1 MKYKISILVVLF
13 VVFFSS
19 CADLMEDMIT
29 DTVAD
34 NQFSTVQGLDEALIA
49 TYVPLRLYYGQQN
62 GFLMTLY
69 GTDLFTEGQTY
80 NPHWNDYGSGLNP
93 SNLLRASSDVF
104 VWDNF
109 YRGINNANTVISRAP
124 EVDGIDENTKNMK
137 MAEAKFLRAHFYF
150 VLVQHFGALH
160 ITLEETR
167 DVELEATRSPVEEV
181 YEVIIS
187 DLEFAAEY
195 LPLQQTQYGR
205 PTHDAAVNHLA
216 KVHLTIGNWQQA
228 ADLAIAVIEGGR
240 HHLLDSYEDVFDP
253 FNQRHAEAIWAVQW
267 GDNPEVNSPPNQI
280 QRFIGPRQWLIEGL
294 VGDNM
299 YHIGKARFF
308 PTPYLLTELFGN
320 DYREEG
326 LHIRN
331 DMRYSVTFKEA
342 WLYNDENN
350 LPNGAAI
357 GDTAAW
363 FTNDPIVQE
372 MSREE
377 IEEKYPYLVIR
388 IEDINTVYAPT
399 VHKHRYPYQAL
410 HGRDYMYMRLGE
422 TYLIAAEAL
431 MMLGQLDDAAYY
443 FNVLRSR
450 AAFPGVEIPLIT
462 PAELTIDEILDER
475 GRELAGELH
484 RWYDLKRTGKLVAR
498 VRAHNPKGSLN
509 IQEFH
514 NLRPIPQTQIDRTWS
529 DFPQN
534 PGYN

>member
-1 MKYKISILVVLF
+1 MKKIIKILFIPVI
-13 VVFFSS
+13 VFFHS
-19 CADLMEDMIT
+19 CADLTEDMIT
-29 DTVAD
+29 DTIAD
-34 NQFSTVQGLDEALIA
+34 NQFSTIQGIDEALIA
-49 TYVPLRLYYGQQN
+49 CYVPLRMYYGQQN
-62 GFLMTLY
+62 GFLMTIY

-109 YRGINNANTVISRAP
+109 YRGINNTNTVIDRASKVP
-124 EVDGIDENTKNMK
+124 DITEDVKNLK
-137 MAEAKFLRAHFYF
+137 IAEARFLRAHFYF
-150 VLVQHFGALH
+150 VLVQHFGPLH
-160 ITLEETR
+160 ITLEETTE
-167 DVELEATRSPVEEV
+167 VELEAHRSPEEEV
-181 YEVIIS
+181 YEVIIA
-187 DLEFAAEY
+187 DLEFAMEH
-195 LPLQQTQYGR
+195 LPMEQSQYGK
-205 PTHDAAVNHLA
+205 PTYDAAVNHLA
-216 KVHLTIGNWQQA
+216 KVHLTIGNWQEA

-240 HHLLDSYEDVFDP
+240 HQLLDSYADVFDP
-253 FNQRHAEAIWAVQW
+253 YNQRHAEVIWAVQW
-267 GDNPEVNSPPNQI
+267 GDNPEVNVPPNQI
-280 QRFIGPRQWLIEGL
+280 QRFLGPRQWLIEGL
-294 VGDNM
+294 VGDDM

-308 PTPYLLTELFGN
+308 PTPFLLTDLYGN
-320 DYREEG
+320 DYRKEG

-331 DMRYSVTFKEA
+331 DSRYSVTFKEA
-342 WLYNDENN
+342 WMYNDANN
-350 LPNGAAI
+350 LPEGAVI

-372 MSREE
+372 MTREE

-431 MMLGQLDDAAYY
+431 MKLGKLDEASFY
-443 FNVLRSR
+443 FNTLRSR

-462 PAELTIDEILDER
+462 PGELDIDLILDER

-484 RWYDLKRTGKLVAR
+484 RWYDLKRTGKLVER

-514 NLRPIPQTQIDRTWS
+514 NLRPIPQTQIDRTS
-529 DFPQN
+529 NDFPQN
-534 PGYN
+534 PGY